1 MNSLTNLTYETYLQE
16 LNYENSPTGIHS
28 HLQNLTYKTLPR
40 NTILQKNSSTRTRL
54 RQQTYEN
61 SLTKLSYISSTKILP
76 RNTHL
81 QKTQLRGLA
90 YNNKPTRTHLLNLPT
105 KTHLQDLTYGNKPTK
120 THLLNSCTKHTYKIL
135 SGNKHLQKTHLRGL
149 GYDNK
154 STRTH
159 LLNSCTK
166 HTYKIK

>member
-61 SLTKLSYISSTKILP
+61 SLTKISYISPTKPYLGIQFYKK
-76 RNTHL
+76 TH
-81 QKTQLRGLA
+81 LRGLA
-90 YNNKPTRTHLLNLPT
+90 YDNKPTRTHLPKFPTSRLQKSYLGIHIYKKLIYEDWPTTTNLRE
-105 KTHLQDLTYGNKPTK
+105 
-120 THLLNSCTKHTYKIL
+120 HTY
-135 SGNKHLQKTHLRGL
+135 
-149 GYDNK
+149 
-154 STRTH
+154 
-159 LLNSCTK
+159 
-166 HTYKIK
+166 